1 MSKVNL
7 KYVFYFLVISLSAYL
22 LVNTLILNS
31 SNKIEDFSVI
41 RPINVQNSSIRGDIS
56 NTPPASFNYEL
67 SAVRLGDENT
77 SVIVKKGGK
86 EYVVQINELLEN
98 KYKLIQVDKS
108 VIIFEFQGKKFTINN
123 RFSMNNFFKK
133 SLLVTTL
140 CAFFIV
146 HAQETFILNYE
157 DVDIK
162 KVTQDIANFSKKTI
176 ILDPRVKGKVTI
188 FSNSLLSSDEVWD
201 VYLRTIQVNGFSA
214 LNDENFVRIVPE
226 NEATRDQN
234 SGESGGEF
242 ITRVIELKNRSSVEL
257 LPLIKPIAGRQAN
270 VSSIASINS
279 LLIVDRKSNVERI
292 TEVVKSLDEDNTASV
307 TIVDLKNLSSVEAVR
322 ILEKLKS
329 QNNPTINNF
338 AAISFS
344 ASNSVIVSANS
355 ITTNIIKETLQQ
367 LDADAISEGSVAV
380 IYLKYANAEEVA
392 GIVSSI
398 ASRFISSESEKP
410 IVTYHA
416 PTNSVV
422 VSSDESNIATIK
434 NLISKLDIRRAQV
447 LVEAIVVELSET
459 AARSLGVE
467 TIFAGA
473 EDGEIPI
480 GITRFQ
486 NGTGPDLLGLTG
498 SAIESGDN
506 ANFSNIAANSLLNSQ
521 GIIAGIGRISEDD
534 DSMIAII
541 NAIDADKNSNILTT
555 TSLLAMDNEEASTVI
570 GQEIPITTG
579 ESLGSNNTNPFRTTS
594 REEVGIKLSIKPQI
608 NEGNSV
614 ILEIKQEVSG
624 VAGPLTGTTDLITNK
639 RTIETTVLVDN
650 NQIIV
655 LGGLVDEDIQEDIQ
669 RVPVLGSI
677 PILGK
682 LFQSSSESKVKKNL
696 MVFLRPKILVDSE
709 SVSQISTEK
718 YNFIK
723 AEQLLKQ
730 QSKLIDLTEDK

>member
-1 MSKVNL
+1 MIRI
-7 KYVFYFLVISLSAYL
+7 FTTFFLSL
-22 LVNTLILNS
+22 TLIS
-31 SNKIEDFSVI
+31 QD
-41 RPINVQNSSIRGDIS
+41 QNI
-56 NTPPASFNYEL
+56 F
-67 SAVRLGDENT
+67 
-77 SVIVKKGGK
+77 
-86 EYVVQINELLEN
+86 
-98 KYKLIQVDKS
+98 YKD
-108 VIIFEFQGKKFTINN
+108 
-123 RFSMNNFFKK
+123 
-133 SLLVTTL
+133 
-140 CAFFIV
+140 A
-146 HAQETFILNYE
+146 
-157 DVDIK
+157 DIK
-162 KVTQDIANFSKKTI
+162 TFAEDIALLSDKTI

-188 FSNSLLSSDEVWD
+188 FSNSSLSSDEVWD

-279 LLIVDRKSNVERI
+279 LLVVDRKSNVERI
-292 TEVVKSLDEDNTASV
+292 TEVVQSLDEDNTASV

-338 AAISFS
+338 VAISFS

-367 LDADAISEGSVAV
+367 LDDDAISEGSVAV

-594 REEVGIKLSIKPQI
+594 REEVGIKLSVKPQI

-677 PILGK
+677 PVLGR

-730 QSKLIDLTEDK
+730 QSKLIDLTKDK

>member
-1 MSKVNL
+1 
-7 KYVFYFLVISLSAYL
+7 
-22 LVNTLILNS
+22 
-31 SNKIEDFSVI
+31 
-41 RPINVQNSSIRGDIS
+41 
-56 NTPPASFNYEL
+56 
-67 SAVRLGDENT
+67 
-77 SVIVKKGGK
+77 
-86 EYVVQINELLEN
+86 
-98 KYKLIQVDKS
+98 
-108 VIIFEFQGKKFTINN
+108 
-123 RFSMNNFFKK
+123 MNNFFKK

-140 CAFFIV
+140 CAFFV
-146 HAQETFILNYE
+146 VQAQETFILNYE

-188 FSNSLLSSDEVWD
+188 FSNSSLSSDEVWD

-279 LLIVDRKSNVERI
+279 LLVVDRKSNVERI
-292 TEVVKSLDEDNTASV
+292 TEVVQSLDEDNTASV

-338 AAISFS
+338 VAISFS

-380 IYLKYANAEEVA
+380 IYLKYADAEEVA

-594 REEVGIKLSIKPQI
+594 REEVGIKLSVKPQI

-677 PILGK
+677 PVLGK

-730 QSKLIDLTEDK
+730 QSNLIDLTKDK

>member
-1 MSKVNL
+1 
-7 KYVFYFLVISLSAYL
+7 
-22 LVNTLILNS
+22 
-31 SNKIEDFSVI
+31 
-41 RPINVQNSSIRGDIS
+41 
-56 NTPPASFNYEL
+56 
-67 SAVRLGDENT
+67 
-77 SVIVKKGGK
+77 
-86 EYVVQINELLEN
+86 
-98 KYKLIQVDKS
+98 
-108 VIIFEFQGKKFTINN
+108 
-123 RFSMNNFFKK
+123 MNNFFKK

-140 CAFFIV
+140 CAFFV
-146 HAQETFILNYE
+146 VQAQETFILNYE

-188 FSNSLLSSDEVWD
+188 FSNSSLSSDEVWD

-214 LNDENFVRIVPE
+214 LKDENFVRIVPE

-279 LLIVDRKSNVERI
+279 LLVVDRKSNVERI
-292 TEVVKSLDEDNTASV
+292 TEVVQSLDEDNTASV

-338 AAISFS
+338 VAISFS

-367 LDADAISEGSVAV
+367 LDDDAISEGSVAV

-594 REEVGIKLSIKPQI
+594 REEVGIKLSVKPQI

-655 LGGLVDEDIQEDIQ
+655 LGGLIDEDIQEDIQ

-677 PILGK
+677 PVLGK

-730 QSKLIDLTEDK
+730 QSKLIDLTKDK

>member
-1 MSKVNL
+1 
-7 KYVFYFLVISLSAYL
+7 
-22 LVNTLILNS
+22 
-31 SNKIEDFSVI
+31 
-41 RPINVQNSSIRGDIS
+41 
-56 NTPPASFNYEL
+56 
-67 SAVRLGDENT
+67 
-77 SVIVKKGGK
+77 
-86 EYVVQINELLEN
+86 
-98 KYKLIQVDKS
+98 
-108 VIIFEFQGKKFTINN
+108 
-123 RFSMNNFFKK
+123 MNNFFKK

-140 CAFFIV
+140 CAFFV
-146 HAQETFILNYE
+146 VQAQETFILNYE

-188 FSNSLLSSDEVWD
+188 FSNSSLSSDEVWD

-214 LNDENFVRIVPE
+214 LNDENFVRIIPE

-234 SGESGGEF
+234 SGESSGEF
-242 ITRVIELKNRSSVEL
+242 ITRVIKLKNRSSVEL

-279 LLIVDRKSNVERI
+279 LLVVDRKSNVERI
-292 TEVVKSLDEDNTASV
+292 TEVVQSLDEDNTASV

-338 AAISFS
+338 VAISFS

-367 LDADAISEGSVAV
+367 LDDDAISEGSVAV

-594 REEVGIKLSIKPQI
+594 REEVGIKLSVKPQI

-677 PILGK
+677 PVLGK

-730 QSKLIDLTEDK
+730 QSKLIDLTKDK